1 MKIERGDFVVDAYG
15 AMYLVD
21 DVVGGLVFGDDIQ
34 RKRRP
39 QTTQIENI
47 VEVIAKGD
55 VSHD

>member
-1 MKIERGDFVVDAYG
+1 MKIERGDFVIDANG

-21 DVVGGLVFGDDIQ
+21 HIVGGLVFGDDIQ

-39 QTTQIENI
+39 QTIQIENI

-55 VSHD
+55 VSND